1 MIRKMLLFNYIVD
14 ILWMKLFWIKSSHL
28 LLECHTI
35 QNCLLMIFS
44 IHSFSF
50 TFAHLVKLVF
60 AHLIQFQINFIY
72 ILFIK
77 LFLLL
82 WWNAVWSPLLSCIFV
97 YLCGR
102 FSIHFLCDKT
112 IFNNLVYIFSFVAI
126 NLLDLIA
133 LLNQSYRITHA
144 HLGLLQIVVLSILSL
159 LVRRFEHTSGV

>member
-1 MIRKMLLFNYIVD
+1 MLLFNYIVD
-14 ILWMKLFWIKSSHL
+14 ILRMKLFWIESSHL
-28 LLECHTI
+28 LLKCHTI

-50 TFAHLVKLVF
+50 TFAHVVELVF
-60 AHLIQFQINFIY
+60 THLIQFQINFIY

-82 WWNAVWSPLLSCIFV
+82 WWNAVWSPLLCCIFV
-97 YLCGR
+97 YLSSR
-102 FSIHFLCDKT
+102 FGIHFLCDKT

-133 LLNQSYRITHA
+133 LLNQSNRITHT
-144 HLGLLQIVVLSILSL
+144 HLSLLQVVVLSILSL
-159 LVRRFEHTSGV
+159 LVRGFQHTSGV